1 LVGALSLACAGER
14 SVAPP
19 LTAPAFS
26 LQSASL
32 QSAPS
37 QFYAQHNLVSDGAVP
52 ADLVDAALV
61 NAWGLVASATS
72 PWWIADNGTGLSTL
86 YNGNTG
92 AKLGL
97 TVSVVGAP
105 TGIVFNGG
113 SGFVVT
119 SGAASGPAR
128 FIFATEQGTVLGWN
142 PTVAA
147 TQAVVS
153 VAGAPT
159 GVVFNGGTGFVVTSG
174 AASGPARFIFATEQG
189 IVLGWNPTVASTQAI
204 VAVDNS
210 AGGAVYK
217 GLAIAN
223 TAAGDRLYA
232 ANFHAGTVD
241 VFDAAF
247 HPVSAGFS
255 DAALPPGYAPFGIRN
270 LGGTIY
276 VTYALQDADRKDD
289 VAGVGHG
296 FVNAF
301 GTDGHLLRRV
311 TSKGRLNSPW
321 GLALAPADFGQF
333 SGNLLVGNF
342 GDGHINAFDLER
354 FEGNGELQQRG
365 QLHAADGPPI
375 AIDGLWAIAF
385 GNGASAGP
393 TNALFFTAGP
403 FEEAHGLFGKLVVT
417 SPPGRAP

>member
-1 LVGALSLACAGER
+1 MAAHRIVGAPLAIFGLLSLACVAER
-14 SVAPP
+14 SIAPS
-19 LTAPAFS
+19 LT
-26 LQSASL
+26 SASFSL

-37 QFYAQHNLVSDGAVP
+37 RFYEQHNLVSDGAVP

-61 NAWGLVASATS
+61 NAWGLVASGTS
-72 PWWIADNGTGLSTL
+72 PWWVADNGADLSTL

-92 AKLGL
+92 AKQAL
-97 TVSVVGAP
+97 TVSVP
-105 TGIVFNGG
+105 
-113 SGFVVT
+113 
-119 SGAASGPAR
+119 
-128 FIFATEQGTVLGWN
+128 
-142 PTVAA
+142 
-147 TQAVVS
+147 
-153 VAGAPT
+153 GAPT
-159 GVVFNGGTGFVVTSG
+159 GVVFNGGTGFAVSNGT
-174 AASGPARFIFATEQG
+174 ATAPARFIFATEEG
-189 IVLGWNPTVASTQAI
+189 TILGWSPAVALTQAV

-217 GLAIAN
+217 GLAIAS

-241 VFDAAF
+241 VFDAGF

-255 DAALPPGYAPFGIRN
+255 DVALPSGYAPFGIRN

-276 VTYALQDADRKDD
+276 VTYALQDADKKDD

-301 GTDGHLLRRV
+301 DTDGHLLRRV
-311 TSKGRLNSPW
+311 ASRGRLNSPW

-333 SGNLLVGNF
+333 GGNLLVGNF

-354 FEGNGELQQRG
+354 FEGSGELQERG
-365 QLHAADGPPI
+365 QLHAADGSPI
-375 AIDGLWAIAF
+375 AIDGLWALAF
-385 GNGASAGP
+385 GNGAGAGP

-403 FEEAHGLFGKLVVT
+403 FDEEHGLFGKLVAT
-417 SPPGRAP
+417 SPPAGIRP

>member
-1 LVGALSLACAGER
+1 MSRRIVGAPLAFVGALSLACAGER

-97 TVSVVGAP
+97 TVSVAGAP

-142 PTVAA
+142 PTVAG
-147 TQAVVS
+147 TQAV
-153 VAGAPT
+153 
-159 GVVFNGGTGFVVTSG
+159 
-174 AASGPARFIFATEQG
+174 
-189 IVLGWNPTVASTQAI
+189 

-217 GLAIAN
+217 GLAIAS
-223 TAAGDRLYA
+223 TVAGDRLYA

-241 VFDAAF
+241 VFDAGF

-255 DAALPPGYAPFGIRN
+255 DAALPPGYAPFGIRS

-276 VTYALQDADRKDD
+276 VSYALQDADRRDD

-301 GTDGHLLRRV
+301 DTGGHLLRRV
-311 TSKGRLNSPW
+311 ASRGRLNSPW

-375 AIDGLWAIAF
+375 VIDGLWALAF

-403 FEEAHGLFGKLVVT
+403 FDEEHGLFGKLVVT
-417 SPPGRAP
+417 SPPAGIRP